1 LRSTKTVS
9 GSEGSSTPGLSIPLF
24 LKVGVNPK
32 SNEKLGCIMMIVLV
46 YINIVRCW
54 ISVSTR
60 NPENLKQG
68 KKTPNKQQNPPA
80 NPKPRCLSWDL

>member
-1 LRSTKTVS
+1 
-9 GSEGSSTPGLSIPLF
+9 
-24 LKVGVNPK
+24 
-32 SNEKLGCIMMIVLV
+32 MMIVLV